1 MASKEVLEEVKNF
14 IRFAVKNRA
23 NRSEDEKNW
32 SAASLEDYDQH
43 LIEILLGGIGKRKTD
58 RALCEYAQLI
68 SKSKG
73 VPLPESIGFR
83 LLLFKI

>member
-14 IRFAVKNRA
+14 IRFAVKNRS

-32 SAASLEDYDQH
+32 SVDALEDYEEQ
-43 LIEILLGGIGKRKTD
+43 LINMLLSGVGKRKTD
-58 RALCEYAQLI
+58 KALCEYAQLI

-73 VPLPESIGFR
+73 VPVTDSIGFWS
-83 LLLFKI
+83 LLYKI